1 MLPATQVNPCIDPTS
16 PQSKLPWC
24 DDKLPID
31 ERVKDMVGRI
41 PLKEKLPLLDTGGSP
56 VPSLGLSS
64 YNWWSEASTGVAS
77 GRDTQTT
84 KFAFPITTGM
94 SFNRT
99 LWKLTG
105 AQIGTT
111 RSANISGAGA
121 RLPVYVSGVLDT
133 IGDSFA
139 SLALFCLGASM
150 FVSTEPEEESGGST
164 PNRAR

>member
-1 MLPATQVNPCIDPTS
+1 MPPRQFPARHPRPSRAGAAATRGKRHASSNPCIDPTS

-31 ERVKDMVGRI
+31 ARVKDMVGRI

-77 GRDTQTT
+77 GRNTQTT

-94 SFNRT
+94 AFNRT
-99 LWKLTG
+99 LVLIFSI
-105 AQIGTT
+105 APANESAT
-111 RSANISGAGA
+111 R
-121 RLPVYVSGVLDT
+121 
-133 IGDSFA
+133 
-139 SLALFCLGASM
+139 
-150 FVSTEPEEESGGST
+150 
-164 PNRAR
+164 